1 MNEITVKL
9 KCSISEIKEIL
20 KNRNFDIKNSYILD
34 DTYYIPQDID
44 IDKFDIRDILN
55 KAILLRDI
63 EEHFSNKEIRKSTK
77 LTFKQKQFAMN
88 GDILSQEKV
97 DCGVTNKEDAKRF
110 IEVIGYKRLM
120 NIRENGTIFTN
131 GELEIDVKDIING
144 EDLIEIEIVE
154 NNEKLNTIDKLKDEI
169 NKLEIPIDTSNYFVK
184 KAEIELEKILNKV

>member
-77 LTFKQKQFAMN
+77 LTFKQKQFALN
-88 GDILSQEKV
+88 GDILNQEKV

-154 NNEKLNTIDKLKDEI
+154 NNEKLNTIDKLKEKI

-184 KAEIELEKILNKV
+184 KAEVELTKLLK